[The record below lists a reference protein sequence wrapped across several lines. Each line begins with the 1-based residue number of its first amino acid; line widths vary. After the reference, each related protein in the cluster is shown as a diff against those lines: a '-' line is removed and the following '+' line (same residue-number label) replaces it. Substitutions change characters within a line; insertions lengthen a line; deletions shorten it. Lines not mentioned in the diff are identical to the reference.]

1 MIRRGVTTPDDH
13 GVSIV
18 ELSAADVEAAVDE
31 LAQLLLDAHESGMAL
46 GLAGPLDRDR
56 AAAEWLATAALLD
69 PRNRVMLGARAGG
82 SLVGTVQVVRSSAGN
97 GAHRAEIVRL
107 AVRGDV
113 RGRGTGRA
121 LLEAATERARELGIS
136 LLWLT
141 THADTD
147 SDRIY
152 ERLGW
157 TRMGTMP
164 GYAAR
169 PDGTVVANVF
179 YYLELGPAATG

>member
-1 MIRRGVTTPDDH
+1 MTTPHDH

-18 ELSAADVEAAVDE
+18 ELSASDVEAAVDD

-46 GLAGPLDRDR
+46 GLAAPLDRER
-56 AAAEWLATAALLD
+56 AAAEWLATASLLD
-69 PRNRVMLGARAGG
+69 PRDRVMLGARAEG
-82 SLVGTVQVVRSSAGN
+82 SLVGRAEGFLVGTVQIVRASAGN
-97 GAHRAEIVRL
+97 GSHRAEIRRL
-107 AVRGDV
+107 VVRGDM
-113 RGRGTGRA
+113 RGRGIGRA
-121 LLEAATERARELGIS
+121 LLEVAVERARELGIS

-164 GYAAR
+164 GYATR
-169 PDGTVVANVF
+169 PNGSLADNVF
-179 YYLELGPAATG
+179 YYLEL